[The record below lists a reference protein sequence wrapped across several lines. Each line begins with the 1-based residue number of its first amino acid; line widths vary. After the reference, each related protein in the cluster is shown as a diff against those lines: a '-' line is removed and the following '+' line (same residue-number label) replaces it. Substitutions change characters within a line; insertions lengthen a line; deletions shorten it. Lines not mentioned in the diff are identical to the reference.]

1 MRTLLF
7 DIDGTLLLTNR
18 GGQGALELALQQE
31 FDLPTATADVDYA
44 GRTDRGILDELL
56 ILNGLQPTESNRER
70 LQNRYISLLP
80 QMLQQRGGTVLP
92 GVVEL
97 LERLATDARVCVSV
111 MTGNLVETAHHKLD
125 HFGLRHYV
133 RWIVGG
139 DSDLHRD
146 DLARRA
152 REVIRSEAGE
162 QACERIMVIGDTPA
176 DIRCGHAIGAAV
188 VAVCTG
194 GYSREM
200 LEIEK
205 PLLVVDD
212 LSDLVKLLPILV
224 GETVG

>member
-162 QACERIMVIGDTPA
+162 QACERIMVIGDPPA